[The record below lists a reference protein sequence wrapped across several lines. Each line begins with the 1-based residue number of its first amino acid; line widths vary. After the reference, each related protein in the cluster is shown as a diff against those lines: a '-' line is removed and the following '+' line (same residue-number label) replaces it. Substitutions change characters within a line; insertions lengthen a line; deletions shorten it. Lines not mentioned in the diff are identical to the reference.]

1 MTVLVFQSGDTTPP
15 QTWVVFKIPLPLSTL
30 AILAVDLLTDMV
42 PAISLAY
49 EKAELDI
56 MQRPPRSTSDRLV
69 NHRLIFLAY
78 SGRHHPG
85 HGRPLCLLGH
95 YGFLWMVRAGG
106 NSGKFNIVDS
116 TTTRLPG
123 QLLGANPEWEYEHAV
138 MEDSWGQ
145 EWTYSQRRTLEFTC
159 NSAYFLA
166 IVQVTKSRL
175 PMITS

>member
-1 MTVLVFQSGDTTPP
+1 
-15 QTWVVFKIPLPLSTL
+15 
-30 AILAVDLLTDMV
+30 
-42 PAISLAY
+42 
-49 EKAELDI
+49 
-56 MQRPPRSTSDRLV
+56 
-69 NHRLIFLAY
+69 
-78 SGRHHPG
+78 
-85 HGRPLCLLGH
+85 
-95 YGFLWMVRAGG
+95 MVRAGG

-166 IVQVTKSRL
+166 IVQVTKSWL
-175 PMITS
+175 PMISI